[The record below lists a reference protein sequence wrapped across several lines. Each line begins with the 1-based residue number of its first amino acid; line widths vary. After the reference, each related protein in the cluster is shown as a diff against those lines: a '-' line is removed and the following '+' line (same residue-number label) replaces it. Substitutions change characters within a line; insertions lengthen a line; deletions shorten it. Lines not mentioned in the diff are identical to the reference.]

1 MAELEGLE
9 RNIRELKGWL
19 NAAWRQL
26 ASSSPTKFERRELRN
41 EMKRCSAELQR
52 CLQLVEAERARSRS
66 RHSPNSRPG
75 SQALDSKVLNSKVLD
90 FRFIGQSISLF
101 VKT

>member
-1 MAELEGLE
+1 MGRAMTELEGLE
-9 RNIRELKGWL
+9 RNIHELKGWL

-26 ASSSPTKFERRELRN
+26 ASSAPTKFERGELRN

-52 CLQLVEAERARSRS
+52 CLQLVEAERDSSRLRQS
-66 RHSPNSRPG
+66 AGNRPSPN
-75 SQALDSKVLNSKVLD
+75 KVSD
-90 FRFIGQSISLF
+90 FRFIGQSTRPF

>member
-1 MAELEGLE
+1 MRRAVTELEGLE

-52 CLQLVEAERARSRS
+52 CLRVVEAERTRSRS
-66 RHSPNSRPG
+66 RQSPGPRSG
-75 SQALDSKVLNSKVLD
+75 SQTLESKVLD
-90 FRFIGQSISLF
+90 FRFIGQSISPF
-101 VKT
+101 AKT

>member
-1 MAELEGLE
+1 MGHAMTELEGLE

-26 ASSSPTKFERRELRN
+26 ASSAPTKFERGELRN
-41 EMKRCSAELQR
+41 EMKRCTAELQR
-52 CLQLVEAERARSRS
+52 CMQLVEAERTRSRS
-66 RHSPNSRPG
+66 RQPAVGNRSGPN
-75 SQALDSKVLNSKVLD
+75 KVSD
-90 FRFIGQSISLF
+90 FRFIGQSTSPF

>member
-9 RNIRELKGWL
+9 RNIHELKGWL

-41 EMKRCSAELQR
+41 EMRRCSAELQR
-52 CLQLVEAERARSRS
+52 CLQAIEAERTRSRS
-66 RHSPNSRPG
+66 RHPADRRSGAPG
-75 SQALDSKVLNSKVLD
+75 LDSKVLD
-90 FRFIGQSISLF
+90 FRFIGRNTSPS
-101 VKT
+101 